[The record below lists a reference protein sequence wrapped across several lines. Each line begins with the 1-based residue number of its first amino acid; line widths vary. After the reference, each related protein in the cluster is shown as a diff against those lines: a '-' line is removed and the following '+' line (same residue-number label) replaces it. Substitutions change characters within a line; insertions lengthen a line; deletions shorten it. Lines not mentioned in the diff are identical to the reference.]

1 MKVLVTGGAGF
12 IGSHLVE
19 SLVCQGIEVS
29 IIDNLVSGQ
38 SCMSHPLVAFHH
50 MDICSRDAKA
60 VIIREKPDVVFHLA
74 AQTDVRKS
82 LQDPQ
87 YDAKVNICG
96 TINLLEACREAKV
109 RKLIFTSTSAVY
121 GDLHKEPISE
131 EDPVAPISYYGLSKW
146 AAESYIL
153 LFHQLYGISY
163 TILRFS
169 NVYGPGQI
177 AKGEGG
183 VVAVFLDHIHAKK
196 TLNIHGDGA
205 QTRDFVYVK
214 DVVRAIQAA
223 VERGDQEIIQVSS
236 SGKTSVNQLVS
247 MLSRIH
253 GSAFEIIHTP
263 ANQGDVKHSCLDNRK
278 AYELLQWQPLID
290 LPDGLATTYAYSKN
304 KIKGDSDIATTR
316 FERNVRCRL

>member
-19 SLVCQGIEVS
+19 SLVSQGIEVS

-38 SCMSHPLVAFHH
+38 SYHSHPLAVFHH

-60 VIIREKPDVVFHLA
+60 VIVREKPDVVFHLA
-74 AQTDVRKS
+74 AQTDVQKS

-87 YDAKVNICG
+87 YDAQVNICG
-96 TINLLEACREAKV
+96 TINLLEACREAQV

-121 GDLHKEPISE
+121 GDLHKESISE
-131 EDPVAPISYYGLSKW
+131 EDPVSPISYYGLSKW
-146 AAESYIL
+146 AAESYIH

-183 VVAVFLDHIHAKK
+183 VVAVFLDRIHAKK
-196 TLNIHGDGA
+196 QLNIHGDGE
-205 QTRDFVYVK
+205 QTRDFIYVK
-214 DVVRAIQAA
+214 DVIRAIQAA
-223 VERGDQEIIQVSS
+223 AERGDQEIIQVSS
-236 SGKTSVNQLVS
+236 SRKTSVNQLVS

-253 GSAFEIIHTP
+253 GSPVEIIHTP
-263 ANQGDVKHSCLDNRK
+263 ANKGDVKHSCLDNRK

-290 LPDGLATTYAYSKN
+290 LSDGLAATYTYSK
-304 KIKGDSDIATTR
+304 K
-316 FERNVRCRL
+316 